1 MAPRQVPHQL
11 PWRDVHPFF
20 LLSPLMALLSRAW
33 SRLRGPGPPKPWL
46 AEAVQ
51 SADQGEAA
59 LQGEAEAAL
68 ATRYA
73 PWGGHPPGV
82 AEGSGAPVED
92 GESSWKACPA
102 LKANSS
108 LLEAWEPSDDNDE
121 EYGGEEATSG
131 PTEHGSEY
139 TDGQLAP
146 PSPSLLK
153 TLQDPPREEESEE
166 GGVAEDTAIMFSFP
180 PSHWESG
187 PGMEEEEDGEAVSQE
202 APIMSTSP
210 LSPGPKPRA
219 RGYCAGE
226 AQAPAKEEERT
237 ENKET
242 RKTST
247 FSSCAGSHP
256 SAWECYSGEESE
268 EEGEAEGPSSIS
280 PTSTFLRAW
289 VYRPGE
295 DTEDEEEEGEDNDSG
310 TAEEEGGAE
319 GPSSISPTS
328 TFLRAWVYRPGEDTE
343 DEEEEEEDSD
353 SGAAEEEGEAEVSS
367 SIPPTS
373 TLLRAW
379 VYRPG
384 EDTED
389 EEEEGEDSDSGAS
402 EDEGEAEGPFSIPPT
417 NTFLRAWVYRPGED
431 TEDEEEE
438 EEDSDSGEAE
448 VSSSIPPTSTL
459 LRAWVYRPGEDT
471 EDEEEEG
478 EDSDS
483 GASEDEG
490 EAEGPSS
497 IPPTSTF
504 LRAWVYRP
512 GEDTEDEEE
521 EEEDSN
527 SGAAEEE
534 GEAEGPS
541 SISPAS
547 AFLRSWVYR
556 PGEDSE
562 EEDEENEKD
571 GSEAAGSE
579 PGSSIQAQS
588 SFFRGPRSAPGKE
601 TEEGEAEPHPFRVAI
616 YLPGEKPPPPWA
628 LPRLPARLQRRL
640 KSAEAPT
647 RHLDPETPQ
656 KTTKVRFSEKVSIHF
671 LVVWAG
677 PAQAARQGPWEQLA
691 RDRSR
696 FARRIAQAEEV
707 LGPCFTPAARA
718 KAWARPRDPS
728 PPPPPP
734 AATPATTQT
743 LPTSSVQATPLS
755 HAVISPFPIYV
766 AAPPCLD
773 LSWRRS

>member
-1 MAPRQVPHQL
+1 MAPHQVPHQL

-51 SADQGEAA
+51 SADQGEAG

-68 ATRYA
+68 ATGYV
-73 PWGGHPPGV
+73 PWGKHPPGV
-82 AEGSGAPVED
+82 AEGSGAAVED

-131 PTEHGSEY
+131 PTEQGSEY

-153 TLQDPPREEESEE
+153 TLQDPPGEEESEE
-166 GGVAEDTAIMFSFP
+166 GGIAEDKAIMFSFP

-202 APIMSTSP
+202 APSMSTSP
-210 LSPGPKPRA
+210 LSPGPKPRPW
-219 RGYCAGE
+219 GYCAGE

-237 ENKET
+237 ENKKT

-256 SAWECYSGEESE
+256 STWECYSGEESE
-268 EEGEAEGPSSIS
+268 EEGEAECPSSIPPTSIFLRAWVYRPGEDTEDEEEEGEDSDSGTAEEEGEDEGPSSIS
-280 PTSTFLRAW
+280 PTSTFLRTWVYRPGEDTEDEEEEGEDSDSGAAEDKGEAEGPSSILPTSTFLRAW

-295 DTEDEEEEGEDNDSG
+295 DTEDEEEEGED
-310 TAEEEGGAE
+310 
-319 GPSSISPTS
+319 
-328 TFLRAWVYRPGEDTE
+328 
-343 DEEEEEEDSD
+343 SD
-353 SGAAEEEGEAEVSS
+353 SGA
-367 SIPPTS
+367 
-373 TLLRAW
+373 
-379 VYRPG
+379 
-384 EDTED
+384 
-389 EEEEGEDSDSGAS
+389 
-402 EDEGEAEGPFSIPPT
+402 
-417 NTFLRAWVYRPGED
+417 
-431 TEDEEEE
+431 
-438 EEDSDSGEAE
+438 
-448 VSSSIPPTSTL
+448 
-459 LRAWVYRPGEDT
+459 
-471 EDEEEEG
+471 
-478 EDSDS
+478 
-483 GASEDEG
+483 
-490 EAEGPSS
+490 
-497 IPPTSTF
+497 
-504 LRAWVYRP
+504 
-512 GEDTEDEEE
+512 
-521 EEEDSN
+521 
-527 SGAAEEE
+527 
-534 GEAEGPS
+534 AEGPS

-562 EEDEENEKD
+562 KEDEENEKD

-601 TEEGEAEPHPFRVAI
+601 TEDGEAEPHPFRVAI

-677 PAQAARQGPWEQLA
+677 PAQSARKGPWEQLA

-707 LGPCFTPAARA
+707 LGPCFTPASRA
-718 KAWARPRDPS
+718 KAWARLRDPS
-728 PPPPPP
+728 PPPPPPLP

-743 LPTSSVQATPLS
+743 LPTSSVEATPLS

-773 LSWRRS
+773 LSWRRG

>member
-402 EDEGEAEGPFSIPPT
+402 EDEGEAEGP
-417 NTFLRAWVYRPGED
+417 
-431 TEDEEEE
+431 
-438 EEDSDSGEAE
+438 
-448 VSSSIPPTSTL
+448 
-459 LRAWVYRPGEDT
+459 
-471 EDEEEEG
+471 
-478 EDSDS
+478 
-483 GASEDEG
+483 
-490 EAEGPSS
+490 SS

>member
-1 MAPRQVPHQL
+1 MAPHQVPHQL

-51 SADQGEAA
+51 SADQGEAG

-68 ATRYA
+68 ATGYV
-73 PWGGHPPGV
+73 PWGKHPPGV
-82 AEGSGAPVED
+82 AEGSGAAVED

-131 PTEHGSEY
+131 PTEQGSEY

-153 TLQDPPREEESEE
+153 TLQDPPGEEESEE
-166 GGVAEDTAIMFSFP
+166 GGIAEDKAIMFSFP

-202 APIMSTSP
+202 APSMSTSP
-210 LSPGPKPRA
+210 LSPGPKPRPW
-219 RGYCAGE
+219 GYCAGE

-237 ENKET
+237 ENKKT

-256 SAWECYSGEESE
+256 STWECYSGEESE
-268 EEGEAEGPSSIS
+268 EEGEDEGPSSISPTSTFLRTWVYRPGEDTEDEEEEGEDSDSGAAEDKGEAEGPSSIL

-295 DTEDEEEEGEDNDSG
+295 DTEDEEEEGEDSDSG
-310 TAEEEGGAE
+310 AAEDKGEAE
-319 GPSSISPTS
+319 GPSSIPPTS

-343 DEEEEEEDSD
+343 DEEEEEEDSN
-353 SGAAEEEGEAEVSS
+353 SGAA
-367 SIPPTS
+367 
-373 TLLRAW
+373 
-379 VYRPG
+379 
-384 EDTED
+384 
-389 EEEEGEDSDSGAS
+389 
-402 EDEGEAEGPFSIPPT
+402 
-417 NTFLRAWVYRPGED
+417 
-431 TEDEEEE
+431 
-438 EEDSDSGEAE
+438 
-448 VSSSIPPTSTL
+448 
-459 LRAWVYRPGEDT
+459 
-471 EDEEEEG
+471 
-478 EDSDS
+478 
-483 GASEDEG
+483 EDEG

-497 IPPTSTF
+497 IPPTNTF
-504 LRAWVYRP
+504 LRSWVYRP

-562 EEDEENEKD
+562 KEDEENEKD

-601 TEEGEAEPHPFRVAI
+601 TEDGEAEPHPFRVAI

-677 PAQAARQGPWEQLA
+677 PAQSARKGPWEQLA

-707 LGPCFTPAARA
+707 LGPCFTPASRA
-718 KAWARPRDPS
+718 KAWARLRDPS
-728 PPPPPP
+728 PPPPPPLP

-743 LPTSSVQATPLS
+743 LPTSSVEATPLS

-773 LSWRRS
+773 LSWRRG